1 LSSTGITPGAA
12 LVEKKS
18 VRDLAANFAAN
29 KIGELLWRQP
39 HLLSPS
45 FRLTCM
51 NIFMIFPFPFM
62 HLFLHMKP
70 KTCLVLEPKPRHSSN
85 SRVSTDSISLLD
97 NKRLSSGS
105 SSSEHENGNSS
116 SSKPEIAVR
125 RIAGKKISA
134 LFEV

>member
-1 LSSTGITPGAA
+1 MVSINPGVALGGAILGEYLDKFPPYLRSNFPEDSIMSPSSNVSNSLLSFAGITPGAA

-39 HLLSPS
+39 NLLSPS

-62 HLFLHMKP
+62 HFFAHETEK
-70 KTCLVLEPKPRHSSN
+70 LVSFGAEASPQ
-85 SRVSTDSISLLD
+85 
-97 NKRLSSGS
+97 
-105 SSSEHENGNSS
+105 
-116 SSKPEIAVR
+116 
-125 RIAGKKISA
+125 
-134 LFEV
+134 